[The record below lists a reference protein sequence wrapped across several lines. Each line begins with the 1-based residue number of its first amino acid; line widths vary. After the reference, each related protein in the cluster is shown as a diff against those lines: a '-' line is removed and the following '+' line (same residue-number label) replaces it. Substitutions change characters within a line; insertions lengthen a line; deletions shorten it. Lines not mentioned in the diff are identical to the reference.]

1 MRRAAITPVGLLAT
15 ALIGVG
21 GASADPVPANQ
32 CGAHTDALD
41 CIRGTSPVSGA
52 EARTL
57 VLLDRQYPNVNG
69 MTMLNYL
76 RGSCL
81 MLHDS
86 VVVDYVVKDLA
97 EHLGTSMMAADQ
109 VMDAAMAADCPN
121 LHVRA
126 DGVAR

>member
-1 MRRAAITPVGLLAT
+1 MRRVAITPVGLLAT
-15 ALIGVG
+15 ALIAVG
-21 GASADPVPANQ
+21 GASADPVPANK

-41 CIRGTSPVSGA
+41 CIRDTSPVSGA

-81 MLHDS
+81 MLHDG

-97 EHLGTSMMAADQ
+97 RSP
-109 VMDAAMAADCPN
+109 V
-121 LHVRA
+121 
-126 DGVAR
+126 